1 MSGKRLARGGRARQ
15 DGAMHP
21 LVKLAVDLGPLL
33 VFFAVFFATYARGGI
48 MTATAAF
55 MVATA
60 IALAASYALARR
72 LPIVPLV
79 SGAIVLVFGGLTL
92 IYADEHFIKLKPTVV
107 NGLLAGTLLG
117 GLLFRQPLLKPLLG
131 LAFQLDEPGWRILTL
146 RWACFFASMAALN
159 EIVWRSFSTDTW
171 VSFKVFGLLPLTLLF
186 SLAQLPLIRRH
197 AVAGQGS

>member
-1 MSGKRLARGGRARQ
+1 
-15 DGAMHP
+15 MHP

-33 VFFAVFFATYARGGI
+33 VFFAAYARGGI

-60 IALAASYALARR
+60 IALGASYALVRR

-92 IYADEHFIKLKPTVV
+92 AFADEHFIKLKPTVV
-107 NGLLAGTLLG
+107 NSLLAGTLLG
-117 GLLFRQPLLKPLLG
+117 GLLFRQPLLKPLLAM
-131 LAFQLDEPGWRILTL
+131 AFQLDEPGWRILTL

-159 EIVWRSFSTDTW
+159 EVVWRSFSTDTW

-197 AVAGQGS
+197 AVAAEGP